1 MKIKNIV
8 FRMSILTVV
17 CLCVFGCFSC
27 RDDKFTAPRI
37 DSVWNNMGNQPI
49 EQVECTYPE
58 QTICLR
64 GAGFTGVR
72 KLNVN
77 GMDIDLTDTQ
87 IYNTDASI
95 IIGLPK
101 EVATTTATG
110 LAYLK
115 VENSVGTA
123 VYEPFYVFDSTEK
136 PKISGFSSTTLIP
149 GGILQIKGSNLSGA
163 VEVYLPLAF
172 EQRILCEFDETQP
185 STDTEVYVKIPEG
198 VNFAKGQVA
207 IVMRKIYSATGDE
220 YMDTVYSDETNFSN

>member
-87 IYNTDASI
+87 IYNIMITFPNAKINLGLNI
-95 IIGLPK
+95 IAF
-101 EVATTTATG
+101 VT
-110 LAYLK
+110 
-115 VENSVGTA
+115 V
-123 VYEPFYVFDSTEK
+123 
-136 PKISGFSSTTLIP
+136 IS
-149 GGILQIKGSNLSGA
+149 
-163 VEVYLPLAF
+163 
-172 EQRILCEFDETQP
+172 RI
-185 STDTEVYVKIPEG
+185 
-198 VNFAKGQVA
+198 
-207 IVMRKIYSATGDE
+207 
-220 YMDTVYSDETNFSN
+220 